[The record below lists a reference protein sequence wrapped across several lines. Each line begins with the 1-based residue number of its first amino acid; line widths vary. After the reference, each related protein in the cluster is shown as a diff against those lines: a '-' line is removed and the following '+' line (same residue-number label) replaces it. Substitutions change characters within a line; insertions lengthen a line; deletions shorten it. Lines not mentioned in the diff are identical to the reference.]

1 MSAKEY
7 SYSSFSLHIELLES
21 KMISLDSL
29 KRELKASGKHENV
42 SKVIECTV
50 LTVVSQ
56 RRVYLVHSMEVF
68 S

>member
-1 MSAKEY
+1 
-7 SYSSFSLHIELLES
+7 
-21 KMISLDSL
+21 MISLDSL